1 MLKLTLVAAVWL
13 PLSAVA
19 MEELSQDEL
28 SGVTGQEGIRLGLE
42 LRMNTDE
49 NAQPITA
56 GTGFTNCGSATN
68 LTSTSCRLAI
78 QFANRVD
85 EWVVFKNFSAYLN
98 APAIYLDAARTPVA
112 ATPYEDLER
121 FRDENGVPL
130 LASPHD
136 IPNIAF
142 TFPEPIQLG
151 ITIGGISVEYGAT
164 GYLNANSNS
173 FMGLKVGN
181 TDGGPAVL
189 NAEGSMQW
197 YGF

>member
-1 MLKLTLVAAVWL
+1 MLKLTLVAVALL

-56 GTGFTNCGSATN
+56 GTGFTNCGSTTN

-173 FMGLKVGN
+173 FMGLKIGN

-189 NAEGSMQW
+189 NAEGTMQW

>member
-164 GYLNANSNS
+164 GYLNPNSNS

>member
-1 MLKLTLVAAVWL
+1 MLKLTLVAAVLL
-13 PLSAVA
+13 PISAVA

-173 FMGLKVGN
+173 FMGLKIGN

-189 NAEGSMQW
+189 NAEGTMQW